1 MKICHIITRLIVGGA
16 QENTIFT
23 VKGLV
28 KKGHSVTLVIGPT
41 RGPEGSLIPEIEKEK
56 GVELVVIKEL
66 VREISPILDI
76 ICFLK
81 LFFFFRKRRYDI
93 VHTHSA
99 KAGVLGRLAAKLGW
113 RQTVVIH
120 TIHGPSF
127 HSFQSSLLNFIYIT
141 AEKIA
146 GVFTDGFICVGEV
159 MKERYLKAGIG
170 REEQYKVIYSGF
182 DIKPY
187 LEAEKG
193 REERRNRL
201 GIKENEKVIG
211 MVGRLFYLK
220 GQDYLLRAFADVVK
234 EYPDVKL
241 LLVGDGILRR
251 ELEDYAR
258 KKGILSKVIFTGL
271 VSPDEVP
278 GYISMMD
285 ILAHTSLREGLPKAV
300 AQGFAG
306 GKPVVAF
313 DVDGAK
319 ELVINGKTGYL
330 IPPGDTALLKE
341 KLLFLLKNPEKSY
354 KMGEAGREIVKEL
367 FPVEKMVDRIEKL
380 YTELSS
386 LKANYRSSA
395 KGG

>member
-28 KKGHSVTLVIGPT
+28 EKGHSVALVIGPDT
-41 RGPEGSLIPEIEKEK
+41 GPEGSLIPEIERDRRIK
-56 GVELVVIKEL
+56 LVIVKEL
-66 VREISPILDI
+66 IREINPVLDI
-76 ICFLK
+76 ICLIK
-81 LFFFFRKRRYDI
+81 LFIFFKKNRYDI

-99 KAGVLGRLAAKLGW
+99 KAGILGRIAAKIAH
-113 RQTVVIH
+113 RSTVVIH

-127 HSFQSSLLNFIYIT
+127 YDYQPFLQNFLYIT

-146 GVFTDGFICVGEV
+146 SFFTDKFICVGEI
-159 MKERYLKAGIG
+159 MKERYLSAGIG
-170 REEQYKVIYSGF
+170 NQSRYVVIYSGF

-187 LEAEKG
+187 LEAEKS
-193 REERRNRL
+193 REESRRKL

-220 GQDYLLRAFADVVK
+220 GQEYLIKAFADIVK

-241 LLVGDGILRR
+241 LLVGDGILRKQ
-251 ELEDYAR
+251 LEDYAR
-258 KKGILSKVIFTGL
+258 EKGILSKVIFTGL
-271 VSPDEVP
+271 VPPEEIP
-278 GYISMMD
+278 EYIAVMD

-306 GKPVVAF
+306 GRPVVAF

-319 ELVINGKTGYL
+319 ELVINDKTGYL
-330 IPPGDTALLKE
+330 IPPKDIVMLRE
-341 KLLFLLKNPEKSY
+341 KLLFLLKNSEISY
-354 KMGEAGREIVKEL
+354 KMGNAGRKIVQEL

-380 YTELSS
+380 YMEL
-386 LKANYRSSA
+386 L
-395 KGG
+395 

>member
-23 VKGLV
+23 VKGLAG
-28 KKGHSVTLVIGPT
+28 KGHSVTLAVGPT
-41 RGPEGSLIPEIEKEK
+41 TGPEGSLIPEIEKEK
-56 GVELVVIKEL
+56 DIKLVVFKEM
-66 VREISPILDI
+66 VREINPLLDV
-76 ICFLK
+76 ICFVK
-81 LFFFFRKRRYDI
+81 LFFFFRKNRYDI

-99 KAGVLGRLAAKLGW
+99 KAGILGRIAAKLAH
-113 RQTVVIH
+113 RNTVVIH

-127 HSFQSSLLNFIYIT
+127 YDYQPAMLNFVYIT

-146 GVFTDGFICVGEV
+146 SYFTDKFICVGEI

-170 REEQYKVIYSGF
+170 REEQYIVIYSGF

-187 LEAEKG
+187 LEAEKE
-193 REERRNRL
+193 REERRKKL

-220 GQDYLLRAFADVVK
+220 GQEYLIQAFADVVK
-234 EYPDVKL
+234 EYPDAKL
-241 LLVGDGILRR
+241 LLVGDGILRGV
-251 ELEDYAR
+251 LENYAR
-258 KKGILSKVIFTGL
+258 ERGILSKVIFTGL
-271 VSPDEVP
+271 VPPEEVP
-278 GYISMMD
+278 GYISVMD

-319 ELVINGKTGYL
+319 ELVVNDKTGYL
-330 IPPGDTALLKE
+330 IPPKDTKILKE
-341 KLLFLLKNPEKSY
+341 KLLYLLKNPEISY

-367 FPVEKMVDRIEKL
+367 FPVDKMVDRIEKV
-380 YTELSS
+380 YIEL
-386 LKANYRSSA
+386 L
-395 KGG
+395 